1 MSNSRNELRVGNT
14 GYTLTVNVYGKDE
27 NEPRVLVDLHD
38 SSGTIAETTVVR
50 VKVEEGNNP
59 TLSVVKAEADKTEP
73 ATQQEPEPVEPT
85 PEPEDNP
92 EELVPE
98 GE

>member
-38 SSGTIAETTVVR
+38 SSGTIVETTVVR
-50 VKVEEGNNP
+50 VKVEEGSSP
-59 TLSVVKAEADKTEP
+59 TLSVVKAEADKTKSV
-73 ATQQEPEPVEPT
+73 AQQESEPVEPT
-85 PEPEDNP
+85 TEPEDNP
-92 EELVPE
+92 EEPV

>member
-38 SSGTIAETTVVR
+38 PSGTIAETVVVR
-50 VKVEEGNNP
+50 VKVEENSNP
-59 TLSVVKAEADKTEP
+59 ALSVVKAEADKTEP
-73 ATQQEPEPVEPT
+73 AAQQEPKPVEPT
-85 PEPEDNP
+85 TEPEDNP
-92 EELVPE
+92 EEPV